1 MTEIFEDPKEPAER
15 RAKDLLSKMTLEEK
29 VAQLSSVWTD
39 ELLDNDQFSEEKAKK
54 LLSNGIGEITRIAG
68 RGLKPRD
75 AARLVNQIQKYLK
88 EKTRLK
94 IPVIVHEE
102 CLAGLQAPTATSF
115 PQAIALASTWNL
127 ELMNRVAST
136 IGRHVATV
144 GAKQGLAP
152 VLDLALDPRWGRTE
166 ETYGE
171 DPYPASSMG
180 VAYVSALQAQG
191 VIATGKHFAGHG
203 SSEGGRNT
211 APVNVSERFFR
222 ENHLRTFEA
231 AVKAAGL
238 RSIMPA
244 YHQLDGVP
252 CHANRWLLSGVLRGE
267 WGFSGITV
275 SDYDGVPRLMNI
287 DGFRST

>member
-1 MTEIFEDPKEPAER
+1 LAFGVSTYYDPES
-15 RAKDLLSKMTLEEK
+15 RAKTLLSRLSLEEK
-29 VAQLSSVWTD
+29 VAQIGAVRAI
-39 ELLDNDQFSEEKAKK
+39 ELTENGHFSEEKSAP
-54 LLSNGIGEITRIAG
+54 LLVHGIGFITRLTG
-68 RGLKPRD
+68 DGLTVEQARD
-75 AARLVNQIQKYLK
+75 VVQAAQKFLL
-88 EKTRLK
+88 EKSTSK
-94 IPVIVHEE
+94 IPAIVMEE
-102 CLAGLQAPTATSF
+102 CLAGVKAAGATSF
-115 PQAIALASTWNL
+115 PQSIGLASSWNT
-127 ELMNRVAST
+127 ELVRKVASC
-136 IGRHVATV
+136 IGQRAREVGIRHC
-144 GAKQGLAP
+144 LSP

-171 DPYPASSMG
+171 DPYLASSMG

>member
-1 MTEIFEDPKEPAER
+1 
-15 RAKDLLSKMTLEEK
+15 
-29 VAQLSSVWTD
+29 
-39 ELLDNDQFSEEKAKK
+39 
-54 LLSNGIGEITRIAG
+54 
-68 RGLKPRD
+68 
-75 AARLVNQIQKYLK
+75 
-88 EKTRLK
+88 
-94 IPVIVHEE
+94 
-102 CLAGLQAPTATSF
+102 
-115 PQAIALASTWNL
+115 
-127 ELMNRVAST
+127 
-136 IGRHVATV
+136 
-144 GAKQGLAP
+144 
-152 VLDLALDPRWGRTE
+152 
-166 ETYGE
+166 
-171 DPYPASSMG
+171 MG